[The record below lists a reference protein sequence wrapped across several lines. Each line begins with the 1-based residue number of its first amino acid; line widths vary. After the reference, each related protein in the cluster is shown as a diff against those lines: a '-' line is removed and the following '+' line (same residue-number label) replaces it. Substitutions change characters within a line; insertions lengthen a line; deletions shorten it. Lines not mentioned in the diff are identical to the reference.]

1 MNDKTFETYLTS
13 ELMNQIIA
21 VAKDDTIN
29 FDNHSQV
36 YYKLLQLQKHLD
48 TYLEEYKLTLSSS
61 FWYTNDKG
69 SIDTIEYGAV
79 KSLIDA
85 RLDEAEKDE
94 NYKLNPS
101 DASVIGQFAKK
112 SLFKY
117 DSMLNPNTMDYSK
130 LFEKFKYLTDYM
142 GTSRSAASRGSIS
155 GYDSQ
160 LTSEIEAKDS
170 SDE

>member
-1 MNDKTFETYLTS
+1 MNDKTFETYLTG
-13 ELMNQIIA
+13 ELMNQIIN

-36 YYKLLQLQKHLD
+36 YYKLFQLLKHLD

-61 FWYTNDKG
+61 FWYTNSKG

-94 NYKLNPS
+94 NYKLNTS
-101 DASVIGQFAKK
+101 DASIIGQFAKK

-117 DSMLNPNTMDYSK
+117 DATLNPNQMDYSK
-130 LFEKFKYLTDYM
+130 LFEKFKYLTDYI
-142 GTSRSAASRGSIS
+142 GTSRGSIS

>member
-13 ELMNQIIA
+13 ELMNQIIN

-48 TYLEEYKLTLSSS
+48 TYLEDYKLTLSSS

-69 SIDTIEYGAV
+69 AVDTIEYGAV
-79 KSLIDA
+79 KYLIDA
-85 RLDEAEKDE
+85 RLDASEKDE
-94 NYKLNPS
+94 NYKLSTS
-101 DASVIGQFAKK
+101 DASIIGQFAKK

-117 DSMLNPNTMDYSK
+117 DVTLNPNLMDYGK
-130 LFEKFKYLTDYM
+130 LFEKFKYLTDYI
-142 GTSRSAASRGSIS
+142 GTSR